1 MLKRSDLV
9 IDGIIELVSSGD
21 LAPGDRLPIE
31 KELSEKLG
39 VSRGTLREGV
49 RALSAMGVLE
59 VRQGSGTYVTAL
71 DLSRILVPVTTVID
85 LQTAHHSADL
95 QQVRKVLEMESAF
108 LAATRMTAEQL
119 AEAEAILASVESLTD
134 AQGSPTAREQFL
146 DADLRFHSLI
156 ASASGNPLL
165 ESLLTAVSGRTA
177 RTRLWRAVLQE
188 NVQQHTHNEHRA
200 ILRALQRRDPDGAR
214 LFMGAHIHAVADFVA
229 DLET

>member
-9 IDGIIELVSSGD
+9 IDGIIELVSAGD

-31 KELSEKLG
+31 KDLSEKLG

-71 DLSRILVPVTTVID
+71 DLSRILAPVTTVID
-85 LQTAHHSADL
+85 LQAANHSADL
-95 QQVRKVLEMESAF
+95 QQVRRVLEMEAAY
-108 LAATRMTAEQL
+108 LAASRMTEEQL
-119 AEAEAILASVESLTD
+119 AEAEAILESVESLTE
-134 AQGSPTAREQFL
+134 AQSSPTAREQFL

-156 ASASGNPLL
+156 ALASENPIL

-188 NVQQHTHNEHRA
+188 NVQQRTHDEHRA
-200 ILRALQRRDPDGAR
+200 ILRALQRRDPEGAR
-214 LFMGAHIHAVADFVA
+214 LFMGAHIHAVADFIA
-229 DLET
+229 DLED

>member
-9 IDGIIELVSSGD
+9 IDGIIELISSGD
-21 LAPGDRLPIE
+21 LAAGDRLPVE

-71 DLSRILVPVTTVID
+71 DLSRILAPVTTVID
-85 LQTAHHSADL
+85 LQAAHHSADL
-95 QQVRKVLEMESAF
+95 QQVRQVLEMEAAY

-119 AEAEAILASVESLTD
+119 EEAESILANVECLVGE
-134 AQGSPTAREQFL
+134 QGSPSARERFL

-156 ASASGNPLL
+156 ALASGNPILD
-165 ESLLTAVSGRTA
+165 SLLTAVSGRTA

-188 NVQQHTHNEHRA
+188 NVQQRTHDEHRA
-200 ILRALQRRDPDGAR
+200 ILGALQRRDPDGAR
-214 LFMGAHIHAVADFVA
+214 LFMGAHIHAVTAFVA
-229 DLET
+229 ELET